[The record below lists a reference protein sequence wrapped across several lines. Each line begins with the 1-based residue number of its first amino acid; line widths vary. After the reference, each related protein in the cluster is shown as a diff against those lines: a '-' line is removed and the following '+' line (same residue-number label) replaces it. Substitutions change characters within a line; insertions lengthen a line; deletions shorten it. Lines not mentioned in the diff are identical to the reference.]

1 MTTFNLEFEPTCMQ
15 VLKNNSIL
23 ISDSGGYM
31 SLFTSTGQLVTRFGG
46 SSGVSLFA
54 IDQTNSILVV
64 GRER

>member
-1 MTTFNLEFEPTCMQ
+1 MQ

-31 SLFTSTGQLVTRFGG
+31 SLFTSIGQLVTRFGG